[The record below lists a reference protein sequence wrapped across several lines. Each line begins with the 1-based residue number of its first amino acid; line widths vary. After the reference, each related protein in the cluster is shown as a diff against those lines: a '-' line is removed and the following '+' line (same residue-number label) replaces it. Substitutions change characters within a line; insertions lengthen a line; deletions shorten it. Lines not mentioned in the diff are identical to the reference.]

1 MYFKTIAMKR
11 TTLLWIGLLFV
22 SLTFAQEQAIRITS
36 PNSDREI
43 IIKENKR
50 VKIRTADGQK
60 ITGRFTIEDPQ
71 TLLIKGQRIELL
83 NIESIKRNPLLLSI
97 FTSGFFIYAGAITVG
112 MSAIIGLFAD
122 SSAFW
127 LALPGAA
134 MIYTGIKSPNFNK
147 NYKKSTDWKFEL
159 ITTSQ

>member
-1 MYFKTIAMKR
+1 MKR
-11 TTLLWIGLLFV
+11 ITLFLSCLLFFN
-22 SLTFAQEQAIRITS
+22 LIYAQEQAIKITS

-50 VKIRTADGQK
+50 VKIRTANGQK
-60 ITGRFTIEDPQ
+60 IAGRFTIEGTN
-71 TLLIKGQRIELL
+71 TLVIKGQRIELAE
-83 NIESIKRNPLLLSI
+83 IDSIKRNPLLLSV
-97 FTSGFFIYAGAITVG
+97 FTSGFFIYAGAITIG
-112 MSAIIGLFAD
+112 ISAIAGVFAD

-127 LALPGAA
+127 FAIPGAA

-147 NYKKSTDWKFEL
+147 NYKKSGDWTFEL